1 VKRVGG
7 RDPVVLR
14 GGMGG
19 KALAALSG
27 SRPKPQP
34 SVPTV
39 ATGPYIREASAGPA
53 LDTLRVAAP
62 IAF

>member
-1 VKRVGG
+1 M
-7 RDPVVLR
+7 VLR